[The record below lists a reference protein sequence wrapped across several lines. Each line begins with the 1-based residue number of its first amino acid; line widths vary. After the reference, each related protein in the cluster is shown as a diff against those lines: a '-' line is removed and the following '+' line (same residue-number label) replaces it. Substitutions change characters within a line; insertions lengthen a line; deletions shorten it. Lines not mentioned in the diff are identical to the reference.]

1 MSKNKKEPENR
12 FLDLECIP
20 EFKIK
25 EVETEFKEAYL
36 QKAKKI
42 LDEILSDPEVKGQI
56 RKRILDASKLLEDKE
71 C

>member
-1 MSKNKKEPENR
+1 MSKEIKEPENR
-12 FLDLECIP
+12 FLDLSCIP

-25 EVETEFKEAYL
+25 EVETEFKDAYV

-56 RKRILDASKLLEDKE
+56 RKRILDAAKVLEE
-71 C
+71 QC